1 MPPSKAKEKRPIE
14 IKEKKLILAEGAD
27 AYYFCV
33 WAYQGFGSTG
43 IQVLDFGGVKELNDY
58 LKQLTVLPNFE
69 AVETIVIVRDAET
82 DSMAAVNSITSA
94 LRNANLSVPGKPCEF
109 AGNAPKVAYVVFPG
123 FTEDADGNQ
132 SLLDGTLEDLCLEL
146 VKEDEI
152 FECVNQYIQC
162 LESKRQD
169 VRRLHK
175 TKLHTY
181 LAGKNDFVGLKIGEA
196 ARVGAWDWNH
206 AKLEPFKQV
215 ILGM

>member
-1 MPPSKAKEKRPIE
+1 MASPIA
-14 IKEKKLILAEGAD
+14 IKEKKLILTEGAD
-27 AYYFCV
+27 AYFFCI
-33 WAYQGFGSTG
+33 WAYQAFNTTG
-43 IQVLDFGGVKELNDY
+43 IQVLDFGGIKDLKKY
-58 LKQLTVLPNFE
+58 LESLTLLSGFNN
-69 AVETIVIVRDAET
+69 VETVVIVRDAET
-82 DSMAAVNSITSA
+82 DSTAAVNSIMTA
-94 LRNANLSVPGKPCEF
+94 LRNVKLPAPAKPCLF
-109 AGNAPKVAYVVFPG
+109 AGNAPKIAYVIFPG
-123 FTEDADGNQ
+123 FVEDEDGNK
-132 SLLDGTLEDLCLEL
+132 SLSNGTLEDLCLEL

-152 FECVNQYIQC
+152 FECINQYIQC

-215 ILGM
+215 IIGM

>member
-1 MPPSKAKEKRPIE
+1 MAPPIQIS
-14 IKEKKLILAEGAD
+14 EKKVILTEGAD
-27 AYYFCV
+27 TYYFCI
-33 WAYQGFGSTG
+33 WAYQAFNATG
-43 IQVLDFGGVKELNDY
+43 IQVLDFGGIKDLKKY
-58 LKQLTVLPNFE
+58 LKNLTLLSGYEN
-69 AVETIVIVRDAET
+69 VETIVIVRDAET
-82 DSMAAVNSITSA
+82 DSRAAVNSITSA
-94 LRNANLSVPGKPCEF
+94 LRNANLSVLGKPCEF

-123 FTEDADGNQ
+123 FTEDAEGNQ

-196 ARVGAWDWNH
+196 ARVGAWDWSH

>member
-1 MPPSKAKEKRPIE
+1 MAPPIQ
-14 IKEKKLILAEGAD
+14 ITEKKLILTEGRD
-27 AYYFCV
+27 TYYFCI
-33 WAYQGFGSTG
+33 WAYQAFNTTG
-43 IQVLDFGGVKELNDY
+43 IQVLDFGGIKDLNIY
-58 LKQLTVLPNFE
+58 LKNLTLLSGYENI
-69 AVETIVIVRDAET
+69 ETIVIVRDAEI
-82 DSMAAVNSITSA
+82 DSRAAVNSITSA
-94 LRNANLSVPGKPCEF
+94 LKNANLSVPGKPCEF

-123 FTEDADGNQ
+123 FTEDAEGNQ

-181 LAGKNDFVGLKIGEA
+181 LAGKNNFVGLKIGEA

-206 AKLEPFKQV
+206 VKLEPFKQV